1 MDIPFLLLDGI
12 LSELQEKPRRK
23 DELQKKVHRRICV
36 RDITF
41 LSDIFIISQIRSKEW
56 NSFFACRYI
65 SKLLQ
70 VGLSFL
76 VKVARHVQGTQNRK
90 FIKFLL
96 YIKKNYRNCF
106 CVQLWSNIQ
115 ILYEVPVIFVLTC
128 FWVVVV
134 KIGPWPFRSWNSKIS
149 YISRVNWW
157 NELIFLHVVTKLG
170 KLKLI

>member
-41 LSDIFIISQIRSKEW
+41 LSDIFISQTRSKES

-70 VGLSFL
+70 DGLSFL

-106 CVQLWSNIQ
+106 CVRLWCK
-115 ILYEVPVIFVLTC
+115 T
-128 FWVVVV
+128 
-134 KIGPWPFRSWNSKIS
+134 FRYFTRFQS
-149 YISRVNWW
+149 YSFLLVFGWLWW
-157 NELIFLHVVTKLG
+157 KLDMAF
-170 KLKLI
+170 

>member
-23 DELQKKVHRRICV
+23 DELQKRVHRRICV

-41 LSDIFIISQIRSKEW
+41 LSDIFISQTRSKES

-96 YIKKNYRNCF
+96 YIQKNYRNCF
-106 CVQLWSNIQ
+106 CVQLWCK
-115 ILYEVPVIFVLTC
+115 T
-128 FWVVVV
+128 
-134 KIGPWPFRSWNSKIS
+134 FRYFTRFQS
-149 YISRVNWW
+149 YSFLLAFGWLWW
-157 NELIFLHVVTKLG
+157 KLDMAF
-170 KLKLI
+170 

>member
-41 LSDIFIISQIRSKEW
+41 LSDIFISQTRSKES

-106 CVQLWSNIQ
+106 CVRLWCK
-115 ILYEVPVIFVLTC
+115 T
-128 FWVVVV
+128 
-134 KIGPWPFRSWNSKIS
+134 FRYFTRFQS
-149 YISRVNWW
+149 YSFLLVFGWLWW
-157 NELIFLHVVTKLG
+157 KLDMAF
-170 KLKLI
+170 

>member
-76 VKVARHVQGTQNRK
+76 VKVARHVQGTQNKK

-106 CVQLWSNIQ
+106 CVQLWCKHSDTLRGSSHI
-115 ILYEVPVIFVLTC
+115 
-128 FWVVVV
+128 
-134 KIGPWPFRSWNSKIS
+134 RS
-149 YISRVNWW
+149 YLFLGDCGENWTMT
-157 NELIFLHVVTKLG
+157 F
-170 KLKLI
+170 